1 MDKKEPEKNSGG
13 RKKKY
18 TKGFYVIFAL
28 CMFAMVGA
36 AWSAYSSV
44 SEYMEPS
51 VIETVP
57 DSTEE
62 VTEAETE
69 AETQPQTQPQTQPE
83 TAPVANQLE
92 STLPTDGEDE
102 SEAEANE
109 NSYFYPVGNVVLK
122 AYSGSTPVKSE
133 TFGDY
138 RTHLGTDY
146 KTEKGASIHSMTTGV
161 VQSIKTDEIMGGVV
175 VIENSDGSI
184 ATYCGVEP
192 SEGIKIGAHLSAGD
206 VFGTVG
212 DIVGEEKDG
221 PHLHLE
227 LSADGKNV
235 DPNEYL
241 NNHGA
246 I

>member
-1 MDKKEPEKNSGG
+1 MDKKEPEKNSGTK
-13 RKKKY
+13 KKKY

-28 CMFAMVGA
+28 CMFAMIGA

-51 VIETVP
+51 VIETDP
-57 DSTEE
+57 GITENTTE
-62 VTEAETE
+62 PVTEA
-69 AETQPQTQPQTQPE
+69 QTQPQTEPE

-92 STLPTDGEDE
+92 STLPPDGETATE
-102 SEAEANE
+102 SADEANE
-109 NSYFYPVGNVVLK
+109 DSYFYPVGNEVLK

-138 RTHLGTDY
+138 RTHIGTDY
-146 KTEKGASIHSMTTGV
+146 KTEKGASVHAMTTGV

-192 SEGIKIGAHLSAGD
+192 SEGIKIGSHLSAGD

-221 PHLHLE
+221 AHLHLE

-235 DPNEYL
+235 DPDEYL